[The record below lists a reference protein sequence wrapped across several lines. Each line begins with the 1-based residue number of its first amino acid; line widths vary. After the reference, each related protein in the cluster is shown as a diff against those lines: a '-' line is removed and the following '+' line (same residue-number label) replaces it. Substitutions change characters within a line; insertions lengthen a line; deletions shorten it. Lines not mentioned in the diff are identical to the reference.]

1 VHARPRASARGGKD
15 RVVPPTLPAAELAR
29 YADALVRCGAGLRRG
44 DTLVVNAE
52 PGHREGAVALVEAA
66 YRAGAAYAEVQLVD
80 PFVRAA
86 QLRSAPER
94 SLGLVTPWREKYFR
108 ERERP
113 EVAAINLY
121 SETEPEALKDVDPER
136 AGRTEAAADRQLPW
150 LNAGSARRRYAIVP
164 WATDAWARRVYPSV
178 KLETARRRLA
188 RDLLVFC
195 RVGPDDPPGWQ
206 GLKAHLDAIDRR
218 GRRLTKLGLRR
229 LEVRGPAVELTL
241 GIPDTAVWLG
251 SRDRNAHGRVFA
263 SNVPTEENCTSPD
276 AGSVEGT
283 FRCTRPV
290 MVQGRLLEDIRGE
303 LRGGRV
309 VRLDAKGRGGDFLR
323 RYLGSAG
330 NADRLGEIAL
340 VDGSSRIGRAGRLYY
355 NALLDENAV
364 AHMAFGDGISQAR
377 SAGRKGLNRS
387 DLHLD
392 VMIGGDDLEATG
404 VDARG
409 RRVPLIRDGLWQI

>member
-1 VHARPRASARGGKD
+1 VTPSL
-15 RVVPPTLPAAELAR
+15 PPAELAR
-29 YADALVRCGAGLRRG
+29 YADALVRCAAGLRRG

-52 PGHREGAVALVEAA
+52 PGHREAAVALVEAA
-66 YRAGAAYAEVQLVD
+66 YRAGAAHAEVQLTD
-80 PFVRAA
+80 PCVRAA

-94 SLGLVTPWREKYFR
+94 ALGFVPPWRERYLR

-113 EVAAINLY
+113 DVAAINLY
-121 SETEPEALKDVDPER
+121 SETEPDALKDVDPER
-136 AGRTEAAADRQLPW
+136 AGRAEAAAGKQLPW
-150 LNAGSARRRYAIVP
+150 LYAGSARRRGAIVP
-164 WATDAWARRVYPSV
+164 WATDAWARRVYPG
-178 KLETARRRLA
+178 LTAENARRRLA
-188 RDLLVFC
+188 RDLLAFC

-206 GLKAHLDAIDRR
+206 GLKEHLDAIDRR

-229 LEVRGPAVELTL
+229 LEVRGPSVELTL
-241 GIPDTAVWLG
+241 GIPGTAVWLG
-251 SRDRNAHGRVFA
+251 SRDRNAHGRVCA
-263 SNVPTEENCTSPD
+263 PNVPTEENCTSPQAD
-276 AGSVEGT
+276 AVDGT

-290 MVQGRLLEDIRGE
+290 LVQGRLLEDIRGE

-323 RYLGSAG
+323 RYLGTAA
-330 NADRLGEIAL
+330 NANRLGEIAL

-355 NALLDENAV
+355 NALVDENAV
-364 AHMAFGDGISQAR
+364 AHMAFGDGISQTR
-377 SAGRKGLNRS
+377 SSGRKGLNRS

-404 VDARG
+404 VDTRG